1 MRSLASIGI
10 VTETVP
16 ETFALK
22 PLGEPLRRDVPH
34 SAWPAVVFWADLLA
48 DNWSHLTECV
58 RTGDKAAQVMERAG
72 VTSRW
77 MQDPDAGAVFRAVMG
92 TAPVALYAAIAGS
105 WDFTPW
111 QTVADLGGGGGSLI
125 LAVLE
130 SFPHLNGIL
139 VDRPESIESAAPRF
153 AGEGTGSRC
162 RLVAADLL
170 EAVPVGADVYMLKHV
185 LHGYD
190 DEKAVAILRNCASAM
205 PSEGRVLIVEFVL
218 PNVVDHADSEL
229 ERSLM
234 SDLNMLAVT
243 GGKERT
249 AAEWESLLELAGLR
263 LARVVPVAGDPASII
278 EATGIE
284 APRHRAST

>member
-16 ETFALK
+16 ETFVLK

-139 VDRPESIESAAPRF
+139 VDRPESIEAASPRF
-153 AGEGTGSRC
+153 AGEGLGSRC

-170 EAVPVGADVYMLKHV
+170 EAVPVGADVYILKHV

-205 PSEGRVLIVEFVL
+205 PSEGRVLLVEFVL